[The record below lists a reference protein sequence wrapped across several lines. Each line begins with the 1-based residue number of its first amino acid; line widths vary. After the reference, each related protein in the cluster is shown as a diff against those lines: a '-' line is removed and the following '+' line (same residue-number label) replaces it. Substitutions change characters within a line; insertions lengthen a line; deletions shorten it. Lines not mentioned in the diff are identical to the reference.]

1 MAPYVKSSK
10 VKLGCKYINEY
21 NINENGTILVI
32 ASIEELHIEDG
43 VLKEDG
49 WIKLDEIGTVTI
61 NGLDAYMK
69 TEFIERFDY
78 ARPKLEGGLILK
90 FKIVILVS
98 LSMILCGNIGLIND
112 EGVEHTVI
120 VDGTNL
126 RFSPDSLTIN
136 EGDSVRFL
144 WDGELLP
151 HNSVEENGLFDSVI
165 LKQMLIICIHLI
177 IHNRELMIFL

>member
-1 MAPYVKSSK
+1 M
-10 VKLGCKYINEY
+10 LDLN
-21 NINENGTILVI
+21 
-32 ASIEELHIEDG
+32 
-43 VLKEDG
+43 LK
-49 WIKLDEIGTVTI
+49 
-61 NGLDAYMK
+61 
-69 TEFIERFDY
+69 
-78 ARPKLEGGLILK
+78 GGLILK

-144 WDGELLP
+144 WEGNYY
-151 HNSVEENGLFDSVI
+151 HII
-165 LKQMLIICIHLI
+165 L
-177 IHNRELMIFL
+177 

>member
-1 MAPYVKSSK
+1 M
-10 VKLGCKYINEY
+10 
-21 NINENGTILVI
+21 
-32 ASIEELHIEDG
+32 
-43 VLKEDG
+43 
-49 WIKLDEIGTVTI
+49 
-61 NGLDAYMK
+61 
-69 TEFIERFDY
+69 
-78 ARPKLEGGLILK
+78 K

-144 WDGELLP
+144 WEGELLP
-151 HNSVEENGLFDSVI
+151 HNSVEENGLFDSGDPETDVDYLYTFNYTQSGTYDFFCEPHEDVGMVGEITVLNIEQDEVLEQNIIEVDEEDNNFLLIPIFLLFFISFILYKSRVVPPENI
-165 LKQMLIICIHLI
+165 LK
-177 IHNRELMIFL
+177 